1 MRLHGRLLASPAMA
15 ATSLGASARR
25 PWTWP
30 HSRRTM
36 TNDGKDITRLLV
48 EGRAGDLQSRDQA
61 LSLLYDNLHQIARQL
76 LRRERGMLTLSAPE
90 LIHEV
95 FFRLFGNNEPD
106 WESRRQLLGYAAHAM
121 RQVLVSMARKRDAD
135 KRPQK
140 ADRLRITEVLEF
152 AEDPVD
158 LERLDAVL
166 EALETLDQRQARIV
180 EMKFFAGMTIPE
192 IADNLGVST
201 ATITREWRLAK
212 AWLKRELED

>member
-1 MRLHGRLLASPAMA
+1 M
-15 ATSLGASARR
+15 
-25 PWTWP
+25 
-30 HSRRTM
+30 
-36 TNDGKDITRLLV
+36 NDDGKDITRLLV
-48 EGRAGDLQSRDQA
+48 AGRAGDLQSRDQA
-61 LSLLYDNLHQIARQL
+61 LSLLYDNLQQIARQL

-95 FFRLFGNNEPD
+95 FFRLFGHNEPD
-106 WESRRQLLGYAAHAM
+106 WESRRQLLGYAAHSM

-135 KRPQK
+135 KRPQA
-140 ADRLRITEVLEF
+140 ADRLRITDVLDF

-158 LERLDAVL
+158 LERLDSVL

-212 AWLKRELED
+212 AWLRRELGE

>member
-1 MRLHGRLLASPAMA
+1 MA
-15 ATSLGASARR
+15 NTGQ
-25 PWTWP
+25 
-30 HSRRTM
+30 
-36 TNDGKDITRLLV
+36 DITRLLI

-61 LSLLYDNLHQIARQL
+61 IRLLYDNLQQIAQQL

-95 FFRLFGNNEPD
+95 FLRLFGTQEPD
-106 WESRRQLLGYAAHAM
+106 WESRRQLLGYAAHTM

-140 ADRLRITEVLEF
+140 ADRLRITDIQEL
-152 AEDPVD
+152 ALPSVD
-158 LERLDAVL
+158 IDRLDTVL
-166 EALETLDQRQARIV
+166 DALETLDERQARIV

-192 IADNLGVST
+192 IADGLGLST

-212 AWLKRELED
+212 AWLRRELED

>member
-1 MRLHGRLLASPAMA
+1 MA
-15 ATSLGASARR
+15 D
-25 PWTWP
+25 
-30 HSRRTM
+30 
-36 TNDGKDITRLLV
+36 DGHDITRLLI
-48 EGRAGDLQSRDQA
+48 EGRGGDLQSRDQA
-61 LSLLYDNLHQIARQL
+61 IGLLYDNLRQIAQQL

-95 FFRLFGNNEPD
+95 FLRLFGTHEPD
-106 WESRRQLLGYAAHAM
+106 WESRRQLLGYAAHTM

-140 ADRLRITEVLEF
+140 ADRLGITDIQEV
-152 AEDPVD
+152 AKDPVD
-158 LERLDAVL
+158 IEKLDAVL
-166 EALETLDQRQARIV
+166 DALETLDERQARIV

-192 IADNLGVST
+192 IADNMGLST

>member
-1 MRLHGRLLASPAMA
+1 MA
-15 ATSLGASARR
+15 NT
-25 PWTWP
+25 
-30 HSRRTM
+30 
-36 TNDGKDITRLLV
+36 GKDITRLLI

-61 LSLLYDNLHQIARQL
+61 IGLLYDNLRQIAQQL

-95 FFRLFGNNEPD
+95 FLRLFGAHEPD
-106 WESRRQLLGYAAHAM
+106 WESRRQLLGYAAHTM

-135 KRPQK
+135 KRPQR
-140 ADRLRITEVLEF
+140 ADRLRITDVQEVVR
-152 AEDPVD
+152 DPVD
-158 LERLDAVL
+158 IEKLDTVL
-166 EALETLDQRQARIV
+166 DALETLDERQARIV

-192 IADNLGVST
+192 IADNMGLST

>member
-1 MRLHGRLLASPAMA
+1 MVTG
-15 ATSLGASARR
+15 GA
-25 PWTWP
+25 
-30 HSRRTM
+30 
-36 TNDGKDITRLLV
+36 DITRLLI
-48 EGRAGDLQSRDQA
+48 EGRAGDLRSRDEA
-61 LSLLYDNLHQIARQL
+61 ISLLYENLRQIAQQL

-95 FFRLFGNNEPD
+95 FLRLFGTHEPD
-106 WESRRQLLGYAAHAM
+106 WESRRQLLGYAAHTM

-135 KRPQK
+135 KRPQN
-140 ADRLRITEVLEF
+140 ADRLRITDAQEVAGE
-152 AEDPVD
+152 A
-158 LERLDAVL
+158 LDIEKLDNVL
-166 EALETLDQRQARIV
+166 EALETLDQRQAQIV

>member
-1 MRLHGRLLASPAMA
+1 MA
-15 ATSLGASARR
+15 NEG
-25 PWTWP
+25 
-30 HSRRTM
+30 H
-36 TNDGKDITRLLV
+36 DITRLLI
-48 EGRAGDLQSRDQA
+48 EGRAGDLRSRDQA
-61 LSLLYDNLHQIARQL
+61 IGLLYDNLRQIAQQL

-95 FFRLFGNNEPD
+95 FLRLFGTHEPD
-106 WESRRQLLGYAAHAM
+106 WESRRQLLGYAAHTM

-140 ADRLRITEVLEF
+140 ADRLRITDVQEV
-152 AEDPVD
+152 ARDPVD
-158 LERLDAVL
+158 IEKLDTVL
-166 EALETLDQRQARIV
+166 DALETLDERQARIV

-192 IADNLGVST
+192 IADNMGLST

>member
-1 MRLHGRLLASPAMA
+1 MPPAPA
-15 ATSLGASARR
+15 GGASARQPADR
-25 PWTWP
+25 SKSKT
-30 HSRRTM
+30 HM
-36 TNDGKDITRLLV
+36 TNDAKDITRLLV

-90 LIHEV
+90 LINEV
-95 FFRLFGNNEPD
+95 YFRLFGNNEPD

-140 ADRLRITEVLEF
+140 ADRLRMTEVLEF
-152 AEDPVD
+152 AHEPLDI
-158 LERLDAVL
+158 ERLDTVL
-166 EALETLDQRQARIV
+166 DALETLDQRQAKIV

-212 AWLKRELED
+212 AWLRRELED